1 MANGDRFRFQRISF
15 VVLNLDKM
23 RINARDTTDKVV
35 RLCSGLQSTKELWN
49 RHSISIQKRAESGRT
64 VKTACV
70 TIIVIM
76 VSMIGDWITCMC
88 MCVYVCVCFCAYWT
102 STGKKSRGRWKILC
116 YTTTRFQYITWQLKQ
131 TRKKKTK
138 EQTNKH
144 RIIAC
149 VLYIH
154 DTRALHI
161 VVRETHN
168 VGTQRSEINDFF
180 FLSFFF

>member
-23 RINARDTTDKVV
+23 RINARDTTDKIV

-76 VSMIGDWITCMC
+76 VSMIGDWITCMY
-88 MCVYVCVCFCAYWT
+88 MCVYVCMCFCAYWT

-131 TRKKKTK
+131 TRKKKK
-138 EQTNKH
+138 QRNKLTN
-144 RIIAC
+144 I
-149 VLYIH
+149 VLLHAYYTYT
-154 DTRALHI
+154 TRARYTSWWERH
-161 VVRETHN
+161 TM
-168 VGTQRSEINDFF
+168 
-180 FLSFFF
+180 

>member
-1 MANGDRFRFQRISF
+1 MHTAVSITRQQSTKERFDRIRITDLNIGQYRVYHGARNRMANGDRFRFQRISF

-76 VSMIGDWITCMC
+76 VSMIGD
-88 MCVYVCVCFCAYWT
+88 
-102 STGKKSRGRWKILC
+102 
-116 YTTTRFQYITWQLKQ
+116 
-131 TRKKKTK
+131 
-138 EQTNKH
+138 
-144 RIIAC
+144 
-149 VLYIH
+149 
-154 DTRALHI
+154 
-161 VVRETHN
+161 
-168 VGTQRSEINDFF
+168 
-180 FLSFFF
+180 